1 MRLLFNT
8 ILFTIGLGFII
19 TSCDKV
25 DTLPLYS
32 KGSAP
37 DLGVSSVSVVPA
49 VADSNKPVLTLTW
62 SDPKYATDSS
72 HVKYIIEI
80 DSAGKNFSKEFTK
93 EVTKTLTTSFTGR
106 ELNTIL
112 LNYGYSLGTPIK
124 LDVRVTS
131 SYSNNN
137 EKLSSNIVKV
147 AVTPYSD
154 PSKLATEKT
163 TVTGTSAT
171 STSHSNTFTWTSSF
185 PGYTGVVTYVIQ
197 YDSAGKNFANP
208 KQMASYGGASV
219 YMADV
224 NQGDMN
230 TTGLAS
236 GIAVGVAGKVDYR
249 VKATTASGAVAYSN
263 TVSVSM
269 TPFSPVPA
277 NLFIVGDATPG
288 GWNNPVPVPSQQF
301 TKIDAYK
308 FSITLGLNGGKSYL
322 FLPVNGD
329 WSHKYG
335 FIGAN
340 NTNNVNGDDFKPEGG
355 DMKAPAAT
363 GIYRIV
369 VDFQTNKWTVTPVTL
384 PTNLYIV
391 GDATAGGWNNPVPV
405 PSQQFTQ
412 LDTYTFGL
420 VTTLTTGKSF
430 LFLPV
435 NGDWNHKFGGSSDG
449 SSLSKLLTDGDVPGS
464 NTPAPSV
471 TGQYL
476 ITVNFFTGTYSV
488 VPYSG
493 NLFIV
498 GDATPGGWNNP
509 VPVPSQQFT
518 ETSLGIFQLTG
529 IQLTGGKSYLFLP
542 YNGDW
547 NYKFGGTGANNAN
560 NVNGDAL
567 RYGGADMKAPATTGT
582 YTITVNFRTMSW
594 TVL

>member
-1 MRLLFNT
+1 MRSIINIFFLLT
-8 ILFTIGLGFII
+8 GLTFFV

-25 DTLPLYS
+25 DTLPQYS
-32 KGSAP
+32 KGTAP
-37 DLGVSSVSVVPA
+37 DLGVSSVSIVPA

-106 ELNTIL
+106 ELNTML
-112 LNYGYSLGTPIK
+112 LNYGYSLGSPIK

-147 AVTPYSD
+147 AVTAYSD

-185 PGYTGVVTYVIQ
+185 PGYTGVVTYVVQ

-208 KQMASYGGASV
+208 KQMAGYGGASV

-236 GIAVGVAGKVDYR
+236 GIAVGAAGKVDYR
-249 VKATTASGAVAYSN
+249 IKATTASGAIAYSN

-277 NLFIVGDATPG
+277 NLYIVGDATPG
-288 GWNNPVPVPSQQF
+288 GWNNPVPLPSQQF

-335 FIGAN
+335 FVGAN
-340 NTNNVNGDDFKPEGG
+340 NTNSVNGDDFKPEGG

-363 GIYRIV
+363 GIYRIL

-449 SSLSKLLTDGDVPGS
+449 SSLSNLLTDGDVPGS

-567 RYGGADMKAPATTGT
+567 KYGGADMKAPATGT

-594 TVL
+594 TVQ

>member
-8 ILFTIGLGFII
+8 ILFTIGLGLII

-154 PSKLATEKT
+154 PSKLASEKT

-208 KQMASYGGASV
+208 KQMAGYGGASV

-236 GIAVGVAGKVDYR
+236 GIAVGAAGKVDYR
-249 VKATTASGAVAYSN
+249 VKATTASGAIAYSN

-329 WSHKYG
+329 WGHKYG
-335 FIGAN
+335 FVGAN
-340 NTNNVNGDDFKPEGG
+340 NTNSVNGDDFKPEGG

-363 GIYRIV
+363 GIYRIL
-369 VDFQTNKWTVTPVTL
+369 VDFQTNKWTVTSVTL

-391 GDATAGGWNNPVPV
+391 GDATGGGWSNPVPV

-567 RYGGADMKAPATTGT
+567 KYGGADMKAPATGT

-594 TVL
+594 TVQ

>member
-1 MRLLFNT
+1 
-8 ILFTIGLGFII
+8 
-19 TSCDKV
+19 
-25 DTLPLYS
+25 
-32 KGSAP
+32 
-37 DLGVSSVSVVPA
+37 
-49 VADSNKPVLTLTW
+49 
-62 SDPKYATDSS
+62 
-72 HVKYIIEI
+72 
-80 DSAGKNFSKEFTK
+80 
-93 EVTKTLTTSFTGR
+93 
-106 ELNTIL
+106 
-112 LNYGYSLGTPIK
+112 
-124 LDVRVTS
+124 
-131 SYSNNN
+131 
-137 EKLSSNIVKV
+137 
-147 AVTPYSD
+147 
-154 PSKLATEKT
+154 
-163 TVTGTSAT
+163 
-171 STSHSNTFTWTSSF
+171 
-185 PGYTGVVTYVIQ
+185 
-197 YDSAGKNFANP
+197 
-208 KQMASYGGASV
+208 
-219 YMADV
+219 
-224 NQGDMN
+224 MN

-236 GIAVGVAGKVDYR
+236 GIGVGVAGKVDYR
-249 VKATTASGAVAYSN
+249 IKATTASGAIAYSN

-277 NLFIVGDATPG
+277 NLYIVGDATPG
-288 GWNNPVPVPSQQF
+288 GWNNPVPLPSQQF

-322 FLPVNGD
+322 FLPLNGD
-329 WSHKYG
+329 WGHKYG
-335 FIGAN
+335 FVGAN

-363 GIYRIV
+363 GIYKIV

-430 LFLPV
+430 LLLPL
-435 NGDWNHKFGGSSDG
+435 NGDWNHKYGGASDG
-449 SSLSKLLTDGDVPGS
+449 SSLSTLLADGDVPGS
-464 NTPAPSV
+464 NTPAPSA

-476 ITVNFFTGTYSV
+476 ITVNFFTNTYSV

-493 NLFIV
+493 SLFIV

-529 IQLTGGKSYLFLP
+529 ISLTGGKSYLFLP
-542 YNGDW
+542 VNGDW
-547 NYKFGGTGANNAN
+547 NQKFGGTGANNAN

-567 RYGGADMKAPATTGT
+567 KSGGADMKAPATGT

-594 TVL
+594 TVQ

>member
-37 DLGVSSVSVVPA
+37 DLGVSSVSIVPA
-49 VADSNKPVLTLTW
+49 VADSNKAVLTLTW
-62 SDPKYATDSS
+62 SDPKYGTDSS

-208 KQMASYGGASV
+208 KQMAGYGGASV

-236 GIAVGVAGKVDYR
+236 GIAVGAAGKVDYR
-249 VKATTASGAVAYSN
+249 VKATTASGAIAYSN

-288 GWNNPVPVPSQQF
+288 GWNNPVPLPSQQF

-322 FLPVNGD
+322 FLPTNGD
-329 WSHKYG
+329 WGKKYG
-335 FIGAN
+335 FVGAN

-369 VDFQTNKWTVTPVTL
+369 VDFQTNKWTVTPVTT

-430 LFLPV
+430 LLLPV

-529 IQLTGGKSYLFLP
+529 IQLNGGKSYLFLP

-547 NYKFGGTGANNAN
+547 NYKFGGTGSNNSN

-567 RYGGADMKAPATTGT
+567 KYGGADMKAPADGT

-594 TVL
+594 TVQ